1 MAESS
6 LSSLSSQSA
15 DRRISVRSTCR
26 RPKPVHCTA
35 LAQLSAENSDSATEL
50 VFSWPSRRCH
60 HSRHKVQIGASP
72 PPRAVVGLNPCTAPP
87 WRNSRRRTQILRPNL
102 FFHGRIVAVITR
114 VDKCRS
120 AHLRVH
126 STCRRPKPVHCTA
139 LAQLSAENS

>member
-50 VFSWPSRRCH
+50 VFTTR
-60 HSRHKVQIGASP
+60 IAS
-72 PPRAVVGLNPCTAPP
+72 
-87 WRNSRRRTQILRPNL
+87 
-102 FFHGRIVAVITR
+102 
-114 VDKCRS
+114 
-120 AHLRVH
+120 
-126 STCRRPKPVHCTA
+126 
-139 LAQLSAENS
+139 QLSHTCKIDPTFVRPIQACFRMRTDTHPGATLGGELRFCDGTCFHDPHCIATVAHVQNRPHFS